1 LAVVIVVLGAVTVI
15 AIASALVIAT
25 VYVVVPVAS
34 SASTVILTALV
45 PSATLKVLSVTA
57 VSFAVYSLMVANE
70 SVKTGTKDTEAA
82 ELATDAV

>member
-1 LAVVIVVLGAVTVI
+1 M

-45 PSATLKVLSVTA
+45 PSAILKVLSLTA
-57 VSFAVYSLMVANE
+57 VSFAVYSLTDAKE
-70 SVKTGTKDTEAA
+70 SVKTGTIDTEAA